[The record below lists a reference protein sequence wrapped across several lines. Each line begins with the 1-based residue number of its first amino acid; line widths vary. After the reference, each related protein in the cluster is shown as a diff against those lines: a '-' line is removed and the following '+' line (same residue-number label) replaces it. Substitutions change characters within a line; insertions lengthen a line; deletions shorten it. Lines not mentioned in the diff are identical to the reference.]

1 MNNKQCMI
9 NVNSKEQIM
18 NLYSVRQN
26 ACSSRSLRPMHKTK
40 ICHNVT
46 ISTRLKTNVYIWNLF
61 CEKDVTCL
69 PPYTLLQKQ
78 VPNINIGLKTCLMS
92 ICNN

>member
-1 MNNKQCMI
+1 MDRFMI
-9 NVNSKEQIM
+9 
-18 NLYSVRQN
+18 YRVRQN
-26 ACSSRSLRPMHKTK
+26 ACPSRSLRPMHKTK

-61 CEKDVTCL
+61 FEKDVTSL

-78 VPNINIGLKTCLMS
+78 VPDINIGLKRVLIVTL
-92 ICNN
+92 